1 MSLLFKRYE
10 GSLAQLMATTV
21 RRQLDA
27 VGSST
32 DGAVRFAIYAALGA
46 AVGAFIALVEWVTI
60 EVVLHELIAGPL
72 WLQLLAPGLG
82 LVAVALLYRLAAPL
96 PSATSDA
103 YIDSFHTGSGPAEK
117 HLAGR
122 LLASFFTLGTG
133 GALGL
138 EGPAILTGST
148 LGRWVAKFKLKS
160 LGDRSH
166 RSLLVA
172 GAAAGVAA
180 VFKAPATGVIFALEV
195 PYRRDIARHA
205 LIPAL
210 ISSAAA
216 YVTFV
221 IFLGAEPLLR
231 FAPAEISLADE
242 IVGAITLGLVGG
254 ATARGL
260 VRLFRWAKHLGERVA
275 LGPRLAVAG
284 LSLAGSVAITQAV
297 IDVPLSLGPG
307 AELAAEVVSDPGL
320 SAWALILLFFV
331 RALATTSALGAGGI
345 GGVFIPLVVQGLL
358 LGRLAEMVF
367 DAPQTGL
374 YPVIGLAAVLG
385 AGYRTPL
392 AAVMFVA
399 ESTGRA
405 EFVIPALIATAI
417 SQSLMGED
425 SVSDFQ
431 VGERQGRLERRLGA
445 PALSVAL
452 TDVGSVLPD
461 TGLLEVIDRYG
472 DHPISPAVP
481 VAGPN
486 YQGLVVLHDLAAVML
501 EHGIEATAADAMRS
515 MPSINAS
522 LPAIQAARIM
532 NEHDTAAVAVVDD
545 DDVPIGVISALSL
558 AGLRDIDV

>member
-1 MSLLFKRYE
+1 MTS
-10 GSLAQLMATTV
+10 AV

-27 VGSST
+27 VESST
-32 DGAVRFAIYAALGA
+32 DGAVRFAIYATMGALI
-46 AVGAFIALVEWVTI
+46 GAFVALVEWLTI
-60 EVVLHELIAGPL
+60 EVALHELIAAPL

-82 LVAVALLYRLAAPL
+82 LVAVAVLYRFASEL
-96 PSATSDA
+96 PATTSEA
-103 YIDSFHTGSGPAEK
+103 YIDSFHSGDGPNEQ
-117 HLAGR
+117 HLPGR
-122 LLASFFTLGTG
+122 MLASFFTLGAG

-138 EGPAILTGST
+138 EGPAILAGST
-148 LGRWVAKFKLKS
+148 FGQWIAKFKPKS
-160 LGDRSH
+160 LGNRSQ

-242 IVGAITLGLVGG
+242 IIGAIVLGLVGG

-260 VRLFRWAKHLGERVA
+260 VRLFRWAKHLGESVA
-275 LGPRLAVAG
+275 LMPRLAVSA
-284 LSLAGSVAITQAV
+284 LALAGSVAVTNAV
-297 IDVPLSLGPG
+297 VDVPLSLGPG
-307 AELAAEVVSDPGL
+307 AEFAAEVVSDPGL
-320 SAWALILLFFV
+320 SAWVLILLFFV
-331 RALATTSALGAGGI
+331 RAVATTSVLGAGGI

-425 SVSDFQ
+425 SVSDYQ
-431 VGERQGRLERRLGA
+431 IGERQGRLERRLGA

-452 TDVGSVLPD
+452 TDVGSVAPE

-472 DHPISPAVP
+472 DHPVSPAVP

-486 YQGLVVLHDLAAVML
+486 YCGLLVLHDLATVIL

-515 MPSINAS
+515 VPCIKSS
-522 LPAIQAARIM
+522 LPAVHAARIM
-532 NEHDTAAVAVVDD
+532 NEHDTAAVAVVDE

-558 AGLRDIDV
+558 AGLRHIDE